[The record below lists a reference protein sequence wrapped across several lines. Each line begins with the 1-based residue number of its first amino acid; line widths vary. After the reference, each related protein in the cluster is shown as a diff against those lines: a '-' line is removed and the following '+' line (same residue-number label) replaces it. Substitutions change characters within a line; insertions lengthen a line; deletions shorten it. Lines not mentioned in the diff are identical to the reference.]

1 MGKQHLSRDDRL
13 IMKGKLQGTRENM
26 DMIGMVLQD
35 KFGWHVREETRCSRC
50 GKKLS
55 DGWKRKTCLE
65 CLTYS
70 RRKTQERR
78 REKGQKTWDMRC
90 QDGVCFVCGAKSM
103 EGKRMCQACYDK
115 RVPISIEN
123 LKKAVDTGKRV

>member
-1 MGKQHLSRDDRL
+1 MKKRYDCLYFDSIQNINESKKEQSSEDKKL
-13 IMKGKLQGTRENM
+13 IEEN
-26 DMIGMVLQD
+26 
-35 KFGWHVREETRCSRC
+35 HCSRC

-55 DGWKRKTCLE
+55 DGWKRKLCIE

-70 RRKTQERR
+70 RRKAQERR
-78 REKGQKTWDMRC
+78 REKGKKPWDMRC

-103 EGKRMCQACYDK
+103 DGKKMCKSCYDK

-123 LKKAVDTGKRV
+123 LKKAVDTCKRV

>member
-1 MGKQHLSRDDRL
+1 MC
-13 IMKGKLQGTRENM
+13 I
-26 DMIGMVLQD
+26 
-35 KFGWHVREETRCSRC
+35 
-50 GKKLS
+50 
-55 DGWKRKTCLE
+55 E
-65 CLTYS
+65 CLTYF
-70 RRKTQERR
+70 RRKAEERR

-115 RVPISIEN
+115 RVPIAIEN